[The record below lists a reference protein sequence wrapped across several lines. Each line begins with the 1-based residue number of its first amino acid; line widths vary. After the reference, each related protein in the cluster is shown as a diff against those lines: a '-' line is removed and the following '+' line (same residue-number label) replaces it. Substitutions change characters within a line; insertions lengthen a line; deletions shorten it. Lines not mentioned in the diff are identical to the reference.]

1 MMNLNQ
7 ARWWNTVTEECRLHI
22 ERIHHALSR
31 IKHHLPITT
40 ESAENLTDDDVA
52 FLDQLIYRFLK
63 LQDTMGEKLFPL
75 TLLLL
80 GEDFES
86 KPFID
91 ILNRLER
98 LELIPSRAEWSV
110 WRELRNDLTHEYPD
124 NRDERTKA
132 INKLSGV
139 VDQLVAVFDGI
150 CVFIETKGS

>member
-7 ARWWNTVTEECRLHI
+7 ARWNTVTEECKLHI
-22 ERIHHALSR
+22 ERIRHALSHM
-31 IKHHLPITT
+31 KHHLPITM
-40 ESAENLTDDDVA
+40 ESVECLTDDDVA

-75 TLLLL
+75 ALLLL
-80 GEDFES
+80 GEDFEAR
-86 KPFID
+86 PFID

-124 NRDERTKA
+124 NKDDRNKA
-132 INKLSGV
+132 INKLSDI
-139 VDQLVAVFDGI
+139 VDKLIDVFDRI
-150 CVFIETKGS
+150 CVFVEERM